1 MADDRAYRIH
11 LRFDP
16 EASVYRAQVPELG
29 IDAEA
34 DTRAEAVDAVLWP
47 GYWAWDETMRWDDPQ
62 GPLHEGARA
71 WVVSSGSG
79 TVQVLRPVERSTP
92 IRSAVRE

>member
-34 DTRAEAVDAVLWP
+34 DTRAEAVEKAEAAIEAKVEAV
-47 GYWAWDETMRWDDPQ
+47 ATQ
-62 GPLHEGARA
+62 GEALPR
-71 WVVSSGSG
+71 
-79 TVQVLRPVERSTP
+79 RSTSRWP
-92 IRSAVRE
+92 RPAR